1 MENNRHYYTFDEIF
15 NALNNAFNTEP
26 PISSAPTPT
35 TKKTVGSIY
44 SPESLQQAINQ
55 YETELQDDAAEYE
68 RKRADKQKQL
78 ELLRSRLELEKNKSK
93 LIRKGSDVAIT
104 MTRDNAAKLL
114 EQLAN
119 LMNCS
124 NAERITFNIPN
135 VSLTTL

>member
-1 MENNRHYYTFDEIF
+1 MDNRHYYTFDEIF
-15 NALNNAFNTEP
+15 NALNNAFNEP
-26 PISSAPTPT
+26 PISATPTP
-35 TKKTVGSIY
+35 KKTTVGNIY

-78 ELLRSRLELEKNKSK
+78 ELLRSKLELEKNKSK

-104 MTRDNAAKLL
+104 MTRDSAAKLL

-135 VSLTTL
+135 VSLTSL

>member
-1 MENNRHYYTFDEIF
+1 MENRHYYTFDEIF
-15 NALNNAFNTEP
+15 NALNNAFNPEH
-26 PISSAPTPT
+26 PISATPTP
-35 TKKTVGSIY
+35 KKSVGSIY

-55 YETELQDDAAEYE
+55 YESELQDDAADYE
-68 RKRADKQKQL
+68 RKRAEKQKQL
-78 ELLRSRLELEKNKSK
+78 ELLRSKLELEKNKSK

>member
-1 MENNRHYYTFDEIF
+1 MERHYYTFDEIF
-15 NALNNAFNTEP
+15 NALNDAFTKES
-26 PISSAPTPT
+26 PISDTPTPQ
-35 TKKTVGSIY
+35 KQAVGNIY
-44 SPESLQQAINQ
+44 SPESIQQAISQ
-55 YETELQDDAAEYE
+55 YENELQDDANEYE
-68 RKRADKQKQL
+68 RIRAEKQKKL
-78 ELLRSRLELEKNKSK
+78 ELLRNKLELEKNKSK

-135 VSLTTL
+135 ISMSTI

>member
-1 MENNRHYYTFDEIF
+1 MERHYYTFDEIF
-15 NALNNAFNTEP
+15 NALNNAFNSES
-26 PISSAPTPT
+26 PISDTPTPQ
-35 TKKTVGSIY
+35 KQSVGNIY
-44 SPESLQQAINQ
+44 SPESIQQAISQ
-55 YETELQDDAAEYE
+55 YENELQDDANEYE
-68 RKRADKQKQL
+68 RKRAEKQKKL
-78 ELLRSRLELEKNKSK
+78 ELLRNKLELEKNKSK

-135 VSLTTL
+135 ISMSTI

>member
-1 MENNRHYYTFDEIF
+1 MERHYYTFDEIF
-15 NALNNAFNTEP
+15 NALNNAINSES
-26 PISSAPTPT
+26 PISDTPTPQ
-35 TKKTVGSIY
+35 KHEVGNIY
-44 SPESLQQAINQ
+44 SPESIQQAINQ
-55 YETELQDDAAEYE
+55 YETELQNDAAEYE